1 MVKKKI
7 ADDENEPEPEEQE
20 DEELEN
26 NDTEEKEDEE
36 ETDEEATDTNAD
48 NNTGELDDTP
58 PKPEK
63 VGNIDSLVF
72 LKEYSRD
79 IKRQYSHVA
88 TKIGIGKSSAYKYL
102 QKYLY
107 LVKETMSDADFP
119 RRARLVLNKNVPE
132 KYQITV
138 DEIIKLKP
146 LLWIYGKVPPP
157 AVDAQ
162 PYNQSDSAYTYD
174 NMSFD
179 P

>member
-7 ADDENEPEPEEQE
+7 DDEDEDVEPEEEEEQEIDEQDGEVEDNDDTEDNDVADPPHVE
-20 DEELEN
+20 DEP
-26 NDTEEKEDEE
+26 T
-36 ETDEEATDTNAD
+36 
-48 NNTGELDDTP
+48 
-58 PKPEK
+58 KPEK

-72 LKEYSRD
+72 LKEYSKD
-79 IKRQYSHVA
+79 TSRQYAGVA
-88 TKIGIGKSSAYKYL
+88 SKLGISKSSAHDFL
-102 QKYLY
+102 HKYLY